1 MIVFG
6 LKSGRCLLIK
16 GILSPEGSIAV
27 GSKRCSLARV
37 REEGER
43 KVGRRRPWMP
53 RCCWRVLF
61 VGLKVGQYFCD
72 WAAAWFEEAAWRC
85 WSRAYPQEVPRAI
98 SANIGDVGARAA
110 GAV

>member
-1 MIVFG
+1 
-6 LKSGRCLLIK
+6 
-16 GILSPEGSIAV
+16 
-27 GSKRCSLARV
+27 
-37 REEGER
+37 
-43 KVGRRRPWMP
+43 MP

-72 WAAAWFEEAAWRC
+72 WAAAWFEEAAWRY

-98 SANIGDVGARAA
+98 STNIGDVGTWAA